1 MQLGLF
7 SLMTLRDHVDGAVG
21 VMRDTRK
28 MVETA
33 EEIGFDVAW
42 FAEHHFAN
50 YSSSPS
56 PLMMCSYA
64 AGWTKK
70 IKVGP
75 GVIVL
80 PLYNPLRVAQEIAV
94 ADTQCE
100 GRLIVGMGT
109 GYQQYEFDRYNISLD
124 DKVDIFIEYWDVIE
138 RALTEGTVEY
148 KGRFINIPKTNFAI
162 KTQQSPLP
170 PIFITTSHP
179 RLLDRFKQWNAVPFI
194 AASTLGSPVLYRM
207 ADGLNQAWESI
218 GEQPAEKPL
227 AIMQYV
233 NIVDSRSEALEA
245 AERGRYVGRMA
256 HNLRKAELPLDD
268 KGYIRDEGFDGEYT
282 LDQYADNMV
291 IGDPHTVA
299 EKMVADIKRLNPSNY
314 TCNFAF
320 GCMPIEKAHKSI
332 LRFKKEVI
340 PLIEK
345 EVGPLSKIGV
355 QTASLDR
362 LAS

>member
-7 SLMTLRDHVDGAVG
+7 SLMTLRDHPDGAAG

-33 EEIGFDVAW
+33 EELDFDIAW

-70 IKVGP
+70 IKLGP

-94 ADTQCE
+94 ADTQTD
-100 GRLIVGMGT
+100 GRLVIGMGT
-109 GYQQYEFDRYNISLD
+109 GYQQYEFDRYHISLD
-124 DKVDIFIEYWDVIE
+124 DKVDVFLEYWDVIE
-138 RALTEGTVEY
+138 KALVEGSVEY
-148 KGRFINIPKTNFAI
+148 RGKFISVPKTSFAI
-162 KTQQSPLP
+162 STQQKPLP

-179 RLLDRFKQWNAVPFI
+179 KLLDRFRKWNATPFI

-207 ADGLNQAWESI
+207 ADGLNGAWESI
-218 GEQPAEKPL
+218 GENPSAKPL

-233 NIVDSRSEALEA
+233 HITDSRSDALA
-245 AERGRYVGRMA
+245 VSERGRYVGRMA
-256 HNLRKAELPLDD
+256 HHLRKAELPLDD
-268 KGYIRDEGFDGEYT
+268 NGYIANEGYDGEYT
-282 LDQYADNMV
+282 LEQYADNMV
-291 IGDPHTVA
+291 VGDPHAVA
-299 EKMVADIKRLNPSNY
+299 KKMIADIKRLNPSNY

-320 GCMPIEKAHKSI
+320 GCMPIEKAHSSI
-332 LRFKKEVI
+332 LRFRKEVV
-340 PLIEK
+340 PLIEQ
-345 EVGPLSKIGV
+345 ELGPIAAIGADKARHREAV
-355 QTASLDR
+355 
-362 LAS
+362 